1 MKYAEAIAEL
11 ENILN
16 SMRSE
21 NSDIDT
27 LTARTKRA
35 VELLNEC
42 RSRLT
47 ATEEEL
53 ETILTT
59 LTPKDNQ

>member
-11 ENILN
+11 ENILS

-21 NSDIDT
+21 TCDIDT

-42 RSRLT
+42 RTRLT

-53 ETILTT
+53 ETILAS
-59 LTPKDNQ
+59 LTPEE